1 MDILTNTTMPTIPEL
16 KSAVWVFVE
25 QRRRVASP
33 VSWELVGKAREIANK
48 LERNVGAIVIGYKV
62 ETIAREAIA
71 YGADVV
77 AVADNQLLEEYR
89 TEPYAALL
97 VKLAEKYQPE
107 VFLLGA
113 TATGRDV
120 ASAVATQLETGLTA
134 DCTSLE
140 IDKETNLL
148 LQTRPAFGGNIMAT
162 IVCKKRRPQMATVRP
177 RVLPLPKADF
187 SRHGK
192 IEHISLAINENKV
205 KTKVLEF
212 IPYHDDEEGKI
223 ELAEVIVAGGRGLA
237 SKDNFA
243 MLKKLADLLNGA
255 VGASRPVVEMGWMPY
270 SHQVGQTG
278 KTVRPKLYIAIGISG
293 AVQHLAGM
301 QNSETIIAINNDKKA
316 PIFKVATYGIVG
328 DLFEIVP
335 KLIEKLEQL
344 ASNRSVKNSAGGR

>member
-1 MDILTNTTMPTIPEL
+1 MPTISEL

-25 QRRRVASP
+25 QHKRVASL
-33 VSWELVGKAREIANK
+33 VSWELMGKAREIADR
-48 LERNVGAIVIGYKV
+48 LEKNVGAIVVGYKV
-62 ETIAREAIA
+62 EAIAKEAIA

-77 AVADNQLLEEYR
+77 AVADNQSLEEYR

-97 VKLAEKYQPE
+97 IKLAEKYQPE

-113 TATGRDV
+113 TATGRDI

-140 IDKETNLL
+140 IDEETNLL

-162 IVCKKRRPQMATVRP
+162 IVCKRRRPQMATVRP
-177 RVLPLPKADF
+177 RVLPLPKPDF
-187 SRHGK
+187 SRSGK
-192 IEHISLAINENKV
+192 IKHISSTINEDRI
-205 KTKVLEF
+205 KTRVLDF
-212 IPYHDDEEGKI
+212 VPYRDDEEKI